1 MKVEHL
7 RSPTYRITLQRYELA
22 AVISA
27 LRWVV
32 DGAEGE
38 LPEGA
43 RKQLSQILT
52 DYDAEMEQMSKPKA
66 ES

>member
-7 RSPTYRITLQRYELA
+7 RSSTYRITLQRYELA

-27 LRWVV
+27 LRWAV

-38 LPEGA
+38 LPQGA
-43 RKQLSQILT
+43 QKQLSQIVT
-52 DYDAEMEQMSKPKA
+52 DYDAEMKQMSKPKA